1 VRECVLCMWGE
12 VVYRLKGGGGGLS
25 HKYMFM
31 PIRGKLLAR
40 VLSV

>member
-1 VRECVLCMWGE
+1 VLCMWGE

-31 PIRGKLLAR
+31 PIRGEVIGEGLIRLE
-40 VLSV
+40 